1 MENMGTD
8 QTRKLSP
15 FGVAAVAFDQELQRF
30 QQLTELA
37 KRTALDSRKN
47 LEKAAR
53 AAEEATES
61 HERLGEH
68 MGALAAELQDVRA
81 RNEKSVEE
89 LNVRKNEIAA
99 RMSEVGALVER
110 VNLLGKAASEMS
122 TAVKRIGDAAKKG
135 SADGEMLADLAKL
148 TGQMDGLLEHA
159 RTLART
165 AHDGKMAELGNEV
178 ESIRQQIQAA
188 RNKMNLLREKL
199 EQLAA
204 QSRPT

>member
-1 MENMGTD
+1 MGMD
-8 QTRKLSP
+8 QTRKLSA

-30 QQLTELA
+30 QQLTDLA
-37 KRTALDSRKN
+37 KRTSLDSRKN

-61 HERLGEH
+61 HARLGDC
-68 MGALAAELQDVRA
+68 MGTLAAELQAIRS

-89 LNVRKNEIAA
+89 LQARKTEIGERMNEV
-99 RMSEVGALVER
+99 VGLVER
-110 VNLLGKAASEMS
+110 VNLLGKAASEVS
-122 TAVKRIGDAAKKG
+122 AAVKRIGEAVKKG
-135 SADGEMLADLAKL
+135 GADGEMLSDLAKL

-165 AHDGKMAELGNEV
+165 AHDGKMPELGNEI
-178 ESIRQQIQAA
+178 ESIRQQIQVA

-199 EQLAA
+199 EQLP
-204 QSRPT
+204 RT